1 MTRLTTLLSL
11 AAPLFLLAPLAPAAE
26 RADPAATV
34 LNLSASAQ
42 REIAN
47 DQMIATLYVQDR
59 QPQPGA
65 LANHLNQ
72 LINRAQSDARGYKN
86 VEVSSGSYNSWP
98 AYNKSGKIDGWQGR
112 AELKLKS
119 RDMAQGSELIAK
131 LQGYM
136 LLEGVQFVVSD
147 DARRAAEKAMIP
159 EAIAALMEQAQIAA
173 KALGKNTLNM
183 HQLTIGNQS
192 PPPVPLLMRSKTL
205 AMTADAEVAPAE
217 WQPGRSQLQLQ
228 VNGQLELR

>member
-26 RADPAATV
+26 PADPAATV
-34 LNLSASAQ
+34 LHLSASTQ

-47 DQMIATLYVQDR
+47 DQLVATLYVQDR
-59 QPQPGA
+59 QPQPA
-65 LANHLNQ
+65 QLANRLNQ

-98 AYNKSGKIDGWQGR
+98 TYNKSGKIDGWQGR

-173 KALGKNTLNM
+173 KALGKRTLNM

-192 PPPVPLLMRSKTL
+192 PPPVPLLMRAKTL
-205 AMTADAEVAPAE
+205 AMAADAEVTPAD

>member
-26 RADPAATV
+26 PTDPAATV
-34 LNLSASAQ
+34 LHLSASAQ

-47 DQMIATLYVQDR
+47 DQLVATLYVQDR
-59 QPQPGA
+59 QPQPA
-65 LANHLNQ
+65 QLANRLNQ
-72 LINRAQSDARGYKN
+72 LINRAQNDARGYKN

-131 LQGYM
+131 LQSYM

-173 KALGKNTLNM
+173 KTLGKRTLNM
-183 HQLTIGNQS
+183 QQLTIGNQS
-192 PPPVPLLMRSKTL
+192 PPPVPLLMRTKTL
-205 AMTADAEVAPAE
+205 ALAADAEVAPAE
-217 WQPGRSQLQLQ
+217 
-228 VNGQLELR
+228 